1 MPMNKNRKLK
11 LNKAQDVYPI
21 PRPVLESITNEG
33 PMRGIIGM
41 SNFIKH
47 SKL

>member
-1 MPMNKNRKLK
+1 M

-21 PRPVLESITNEG
+21 PRPVSESITNER

-41 SNFIKH
+41 SNFKKH
-47 SKL
+47 LKL